1 MVVMPDQWRSFQ
13 KRFEGCAYAKPV
25 VPVIMPGF
33 TPTRSRVRF
42 SGIVSLRREVG
53 REEGEDVLR
62 WRVPEREPGRRSGVL
77 GRAGVEVDSELD
89 V

>member
-1 MVVMPDQWRSFQ
+1 M
-13 KRFEGCAYAKPV
+13 
-25 VPVIMPGF
+25 
-33 TPTRSRVRF
+33 RF

-53 REEGEDVLR
+53 REEGEDVMR
-62 WRVPEREPGRRSGVL
+62 WREREREPGRRLGVL